1 MRTPSLWLG
10 GTPSLWLG
18 VPPSTRH
25 AHSRAP
31 LAPQHARAV
40 TLRAFPGCA
49 EPGTSCRAAQ
59 QSVSGYT
66 GRPAAGVRRRTAE
79 QERAQLHKA
88 AGCSAA
94 AQHAARKAAHAS
106 ATSSA
111 ATAAPAESDGAAQ
124 VALRP
129 ARRSSRPTR
138 LDWGLPGYWDGRPP
152 PDARSSGGAKGGWQ
166 SKARVPARGNDLV
179 RYLGQALLALR
190 DSDSVSRVL
199 AGQDLHKRESTKC
212 GPLTLSP
219 LASSDL
225 HCAESWGRDKGGCW
239 ALSVAQQPSAAA

>member
-1 MRTPSLWLG
+1 MIVASLWLG

-18 VPPSTRH
+18 APPSSRH
-25 AHSRAP
+25 AQSRAP

-40 TLRAFPGCA
+40 TLRALPGCA
-49 EPGTSCRAAQ
+49 QPGTSSLAAQ
-59 QSVSGYT
+59 QSVSAYH
-66 GRPAAGVRRRTAE
+66 GRPAAGVGRRTAE
-79 QERAQLHKA
+79 QERAQRHKA

-94 AQHAARKAAHAS
+94 AQNAARKAAHAS
-106 ATSSA
+106 ATSST
-111 ATAAPAESDGAAQ
+111 ATAAPTESDGAAQ

-129 ARRSSRPTR
+129 ARRSSRSTP

-152 PDARSSGGAKGGWQ
+152 PDARSGGGANRGWQ
-166 SKARVPARGNDLV
+166 SKARGPARGNDLV

-219 LASSDL
+219 LAST
-225 HCAESWGRDKGGCW
+225 E
-239 ALSVAQQPSAAA
+239 